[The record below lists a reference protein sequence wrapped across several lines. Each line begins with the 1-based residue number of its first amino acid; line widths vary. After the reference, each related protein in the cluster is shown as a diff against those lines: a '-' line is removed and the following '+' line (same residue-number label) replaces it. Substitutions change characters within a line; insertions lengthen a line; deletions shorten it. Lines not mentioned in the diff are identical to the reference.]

1 MLLSVTALYFLHKY
15 YPNIC
20 FVRPMTQDL
29 TLLTASSDLSSLS
42 DHELVENCKFE
53 LPYESRSFRV
63 LMDRYQNKVMAKAES
78 MLNNVEDAKDMTQEI
93 FIKVYNNLP
102 RFAMKA
108 KFSTWLY
115 IITVNSCL
123 SLIDKRQRSPQW
135 WLTEELD
142 DSFVEKEESEIF
154 TILGKGI
161 EREGAMEC
169 IEETLQEIDDGHRS
183 VLQLRFLEELNYQ
196 AIADRLKIGLSAMK
210 MRLKRAREEF
220 REQFEAQC
228 LGSAE

>member
-1 MLLSVTALYFLHKY
+1 M
-15 YPNIC
+15 P
-20 FVRPMTQDL
+20 QDPA
-29 TLLTASSDLSSLS
+29 LLTATSDLSSLS
-42 DHELVENCKFE
+42 DNELVMNCKYE

-63 LMDRYQNKVMAKAES
+63 LMTRYQSKVMAKAES

-108 KFSTWLY
+108 KFSTWVY

-123 SLIDKRQRSPQW
+123 SLIDKRRRNPQW
-135 WLTEELD
+135 WLTEDLD
-142 DSFVEKEESEIF
+142 DAFVEQEESEIF

-169 IEETLQEIDDGHRS
+169 IEETLQEIEDDHRS
-183 VLQLRFLEELNYQ
+183 VLELRFLQELDYQ
-196 AIADRLKIGLSAMK
+196 SIADRLKIGLSAMK

-220 REQFEAQC
+220 RQQFEAQC
-228 LGSAE
+228 LGSVE